1 MTRSLSTGEEIGHD
15 RGILLDAVR
24 SLWNLTFGNM
34 LPMRLLISNRK
45 IETTGNVKTMLD
57 KQHQH
62 FLCCLPLASPFWG
75 LLPLFVATDSVV
87 PSYILG
93 MLFP

>member
-1 MTRSLSTGEEIGHD
+1 MG
-15 RGILLDAVR
+15 
-24 SLWNLTFGNM
+24 
-34 LPMRLLISNRK
+34 LLISNRK
-45 IETTGNVKTMLD
+45 IGTTGNVKIMLD

-62 FLCCLPLASPFWG
+62 VICRLPLASPFWG

-93 MLFP
+93 VLFP